1 MKLVVLQMDVLNVT
15 TNAEIV
21 RITQPIAPLV
31 QIQID
36 RKLLIVYVMMVGLIM
51 VPQHV
56 NNVII
61 PAKIVKKKHQT
72 VLLVKQLLIE
82 LVSMTVPVPLTIMK
96 MVQNV
101 LSAIIDVEN
110 VKIMLLNALLVRT
123 RIEVVSLIVNV
134 SAKDIT
140 KMD

>member
-1 MKLVVLQMDVLNVT
+1 MDVLNVT

-61 PAKIVKKKHQT
+61 PAKIVKKKHQI

-110 VKIMLLNALLVRT
+110 VKIMLLNAHLVRT